1 MPPKLVYE
9 VQMKY
14 RPSLPDNVQYWKV
27 FEDDDEI
34 NRFLQVID
42 EFSEM
47 QIDQE
52 NEALEEKPQS
62 QLKNKLVKIA
72 LSAT

>member
-14 RPSLPDNVQYWKV
+14 KPSLHDNVHHWKV
-27 FEDDDEI
+27 FEDDDEL
-34 NRFLQVID
+34 NRFFQVID

-47 QIDQE
+47 QINQD
-52 NEALEEKPQS
+52 NEALEEKP
-62 QLKNKLVKIA
+62 
-72 LSAT
+72 